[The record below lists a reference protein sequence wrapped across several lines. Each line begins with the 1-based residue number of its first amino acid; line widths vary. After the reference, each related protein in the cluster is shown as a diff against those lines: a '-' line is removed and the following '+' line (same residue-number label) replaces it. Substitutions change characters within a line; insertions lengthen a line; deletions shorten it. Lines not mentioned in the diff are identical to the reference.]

1 MLRKLFISGLVL
13 LPSLLEM
20 KSFRIFA
27 LYFTKHLNFNYF
39 NNAKTQN
46 KCRLEEAI
54 QAYGYGQSKA

>member
-54 QAYGYGQSKA
+54 